1 MMSSGADIFNFYT
14 VILRKV
20 VHVRWSD
27 IILDSG
33 VSKINDKELK
43 SDTKNF
49 YWLACRSYG

>member
-1 MMSSGADIFNFYT
+1 MMSAGADIFNFYT

-33 VSKINDKELK
+33 VSKINDKELN
-43 SDTKNF
+43 SDTQNSK
-49 YWLACRSYG
+49 LAGLPL